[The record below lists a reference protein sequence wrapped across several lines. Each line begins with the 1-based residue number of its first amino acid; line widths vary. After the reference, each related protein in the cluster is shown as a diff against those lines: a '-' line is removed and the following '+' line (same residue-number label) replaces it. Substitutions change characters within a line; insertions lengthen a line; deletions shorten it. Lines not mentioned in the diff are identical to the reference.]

1 MPAVKVVAT
10 NRKAR
15 HEYDI
20 TETIEAGLV
29 LKGSEVKSARA
40 GLVNLKD
47 SYVQFRD
54 GEAWLVGCHISPYS
68 YARGGG
74 HDPDRD
80 RKLLLHR
87 REITRI
93 GAKVAERGLTL
104 VALRVYF
111 KDGIAKLELGL
122 GRGRAHYDKR
132 RAIRDKEQRR
142 EMDRAARHRGRT

>member
-1 MPAVKVVAT
+1 MKVVAT

-15 HEYDI
+15 HDYEI

-29 LKGSEVKSARA
+29 LKGSEVKSLRA

-47 SYVQFRD
+47 SYVQFKA

-68 YARGGG
+68 FARGGG

-87 REITRI
+87 REIARI
-93 GAKVAERGLTL
+93 GSKVAERGLTL

-122 GRGRAHYDKR
+122 GRGRAQYDKR
-132 RAIRDKEQRR
+132 RAIRDREQKR
-142 EMDRAARHRGRT
+142 EIERASRHQGRGSAG

>member
-1 MPAVKVVAT
+1 MKVVTT

-15 HEYDI
+15 HDYEI
-20 TETIEAGLV
+20 IETIEAGMVLV
-29 LKGSEVKSARA
+29 GSEVKSLRA
-40 GLVNLKD
+40 GLANLKD
-47 SYVQFRD
+47 SYVHFRA

-68 YARGGG
+68 FSRGGG

-87 REITRI
+87 KEIDRI
-93 GAKVAERGLTL
+93 SAKSRERGLSL

-122 GRGRAHYDKR
+122 GRGRTTYDKR
-132 RAIRDKEQRR
+132 RAIREKEQRR
-142 EMDRAARHRGRT
+142 EMNRAVRRTGRL

>member
-1 MPAVKVVAT
+1 MKVVAT

-15 HEYDI
+15 HDYEI
-20 TETIEAGLV
+20 VEAIESGVV
-29 LKGSEVKSARA
+29 LKGSEVKSLRA
-40 GLVNLKD
+40 GMVNLKD
-47 SYVQFRD
+47 SYVQFRS

-68 YARGGG
+68 FSRGGG

-87 REITRI
+87 REIDRI
-93 GAKVAERGLTL
+93 SARVNERGLSL
-104 VALRVYF
+104 IPLRIYF

-132 RAIRDKEQRR
+132 RAIREKEQRR
-142 EMDRAARHRGRT
+142 EMDRAVRRRGRL

>member
-1 MPAVKVVAT
+1 VKVVAT

-15 HEYDI
+15 HDYEI

-29 LKGSEVKSARA
+29 LQGSEVKSLRA
-40 GLVNLKD
+40 GLVNLKEA
-47 SYVQFRD
+47 YVQFRD
-54 GEAWLVGCHISPYS
+54 GEPWLVGCHISPYS
-68 YARGGG
+68 FARGGG

-111 KDGIAKLELGL
+111 KEGIAKLELGL

-132 RAIRDKEQRR
+132 RALRDKEQKR
-142 EMDRAARHRGRT
+142 EIDRAIHRKNRP

>member
-1 MPAVKVVAT
+1 MKVVAT

-15 HEYDI
+15 HDYEI
-20 TETIEAGLV
+20 SETFEAGLV
-29 LKGSEVKSARA
+29 LKGSEVKSLRA

-47 SYVQFRD
+47 SYVQFKA

-68 YARGGG
+68 FARGGG

-87 REITRI
+87 REIERI
-93 GAKVAERGLTL
+93 GSKVAERGLTL

-122 GRGRAHYDKR
+122 GRGRAQYDKR
-132 RAIRDKEQRR
+132 RAIRDREQKR
-142 EMDRAARHRGRT
+142 EIERASRHQGRGSAG